1 MASRRNY
8 KCWETKSQSGK
19 DFNDSYMQVRWSHA
33 AARHARLTSMLENA
47 TTAFS
52 TEYIRNWIDQIEQ
65 EFPQLKK

>member
-1 MASRRNY
+1 MGNRRNY

-33 AARHARLTSMLENA
+33 VARHARLTSMLEDAA
-47 TTAFS
+47 TALLI
-52 TEYIRNWIDQIEQ
+52 EYIRKWIDQIEQ